1 MMRFLATSV
10 LTLLGNALG
19 LILASLLLG
28 GFDIHPVG
36 FIVSVLFFTG
46 VEILFEP
53 FVIKMA
59 LRYLP
64 ALRGG
69 IALVTTFVGLLL
81 TATFTDGL
89 SISGL
94 STWIMA
100 PLVIWI
106 SVLLAGILLPM
117 VIFKK
122 TLAAVKN
129 ASGNN

>member
-1 MMRFLATSV
+1 MLRFLATTV

-19 LILASLLLG
+19 LIIASLLLTN
-28 GFDIHPVG
+28 FHIHPIG
-36 FIVSVLFFTG
+36 FVVSVLFFSG

-69 IALVTTFVGLLL
+69 IALVTTFVGLVL
-81 TATFTDGL
+81 TAIFTDGL
-89 SISGL
+89 TINGL

-100 PLVIWI
+100 PLIIWI

-122 TLAAVKN
+122 TLAAVKQ
-129 ASGNN
+129 ASTQN